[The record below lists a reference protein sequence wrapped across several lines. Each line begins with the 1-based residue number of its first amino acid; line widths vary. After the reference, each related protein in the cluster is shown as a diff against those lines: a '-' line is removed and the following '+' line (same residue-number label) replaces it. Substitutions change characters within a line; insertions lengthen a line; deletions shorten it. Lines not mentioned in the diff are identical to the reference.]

1 MKIFSYL
8 NSLGMLALLMTSLLT
23 LGFTNE
29 AYALNC
35 PSNKVPQA
43 GLCYDPPQANHSC
56 TGISCAENCP
66 SGYSATTNNF
76 CHYTAGPTTYTE
88 APHKKNSSHPRSCG
102 ALHYANCRTNYY
114 MDACGIC
121 SFHGKWDVTR
131 HTYTRPAGFSPDVSA
146 AFNNLGSTAMNTWQQ
161 SLTGAEAAYNSVQ
174 SEMNAVIDA
183 AQLEI
188 FRVAGNAAI
197 DKQKDFLL
205 QLSAN
210 FLKLQQDPDA
220 VNIMKR
226 LVINSATKDFGS
238 QSQAD
243 MLYIGERLGLIQG
256 RSNSIISNQPHA
268 AWGVYSSFGASALYA
283 GVDQTIGM
291 VANTYKDN
299 GLAYGIGGIFSTGG
313 SLGTH
318 YAEEPSNAAQ
328 VGIFWQPNGI
338 DAVKGGFVG
347 MRLSAAMGMGG
358 EIGLQW
364 AISQGMKG
372 ASAAIPGFYLAYGT
386 GMEVSATL
394 KGGYS
399 YLAK

>member
-8 NSLGMLALLMTSLLT
+8 NSLGILALLMTSVLT

-29 AYALNC
+29 AYALSC
-35 PSNKVPQA
+35 PNSRVPQA
-43 GLCYDPPQANHSC
+43 GLCYDPPQANYTCS
-56 TGISCAENCP
+56 GISCAENCP
-66 SGYSATTNNF
+66 SGYSPSTNNF
-76 CHYTAGPTTYTE
+76 CHYTAGSTTYTE
-88 APHKKNSSHPRSCG
+88 KPYGKKHDSTPRKCG
-102 ALHYANCRTNYY
+102 AFYYANCRKEYY
-114 MDACGIC
+114 MNACGIC
-121 SFHGKWDVTR
+121 SFGGKWDVTR
-131 HTYTRPAGFSPDVSA
+131 KTYTRSAGINPDVSA
-146 AFNNLGSTAMNTWQQ
+146 AFNNIGSTAINTWQK

-197 DKQKDFLL
+197 DKQKTFLL
-205 QLSAN
+205 QLTTN
-210 FLKLQQDPDA
+210 FQKLQQDPDA

-226 LVINSATKDFGS
+226 LVIRSATKDFGPH
-238 QSQAD
+238 SQAE
-243 MLYIGERLGLIQG
+243 MLYIGEKLGLVQG
-256 RSNSIISNQPHA
+256 RANSIITNQPHA
-268 AWGVYSSFGASALYA
+268 AWGIEGSAGLSYYA
-283 GVDQTIGM
+283 GAEQTIGM

-299 GLAYGIGGIFSTGG
+299 GQPYGIGGIFSTGG
-313 SLGTH
+313 LLGFD
-318 YAEEPSNAAQ
+318 EGGGPIQ
-328 VGIFWQPNGI
+328 MGIFWQPNGI

-347 MRLSAAMGMGG
+347 LKLGYNEGMAH

-372 ASAAIPGFYLAYGT
+372 ASAGIPGFYLAYGT
-386 GMEVSATL
+386 GMGLGATL

>member
-8 NSLGMLALLMTSLLT
+8 NSLGMLALLMTSVLT

-29 AYALNC
+29 AYALSC
-35 PSNKVPQA
+35 PNSRVPQA
-43 GLCYDPPQANHSC
+43 GLCYDPPQANHTCS
-56 TGISCAENCP
+56 GISCAENCP
-66 SGYSATTNNF
+66 SGYSPSTNNF
-76 CHYTAGPTTYTE
+76 CHYTAGGTTYTE
-88 APHKKNSSHPRSCG
+88 KPYTKKNSSHPRKCG
-102 ALHYANCRTNYY
+102 ALYYSNCRKEYY
-114 MDACGIC
+114 MNACGIC
-121 SFHGKWDVTR
+121 SFGGKWDVTR
-131 HTYTRPAGFSPDVSA
+131 HTYTRSAGVNPDVSA
-146 AFNNLGSTAMNTWQQ
+146 AFNDIGSTATKTWQQ
-161 SLTGAEAAYNSVQ
+161 SLTGAEAAYNTVQ
-174 SEMNAVIDA
+174 SEINAVIDA

-210 FLKLQQDPDA
+210 FEKLQQDPDA

-226 LVINSATKDFGS
+226 LVIRSANKDFGPD
-238 QSQAD
+238 SQAE
-243 MLYIGERLGLIQG
+243 MLSIGEKLGLIQG
-256 RSNSIISNQPHA
+256 RSNSIITNQPHA
-268 AWGVYSSFGASALYA
+268 AWGIYGGAGAAYYA
-283 GVDQTIGM
+283 GAEQTIGM

-299 GLAYGIGGIFSTGG
+299 GQPYGIGGVFSTGG
-313 SLGTH
+313 LLGIDD
-318 YAEEPSNAAQ
+318 AIGQQ

-338 DAVKGGFVG
+338 DSVKGGFVG
-347 MRLSAAMGMGG
+347 LKLAADAGMGG

-372 ASAAIPGFYLAYGT
+372 ASAAIPGFYLAYGS
-386 GMEVSATL
+386 GMSLGVAL

>member
-8 NSLGMLALLMTSLLT
+8 NSLGMLALLMTSVLT

-43 GLCYDPPQANHSC
+43 GLCYDPPQANYTCS
-56 TGISCAENCP
+56 GISCAENCP
-66 SGYSATTNNF
+66 SGYSSSTNNF
-76 CHYTAGPTTYTE
+76 CHYTAGRTTYTE
-88 APHKKNSSHPRSCG
+88 KSYGKKHDSTPRKCG
-102 ALHYANCRTNYY
+102 ALYYANCSTNYY
-114 MDACGIC
+114 MDVCGIC
-121 SFHGKWDVTR
+121 SLHVAWDVTR
-131 HTYTRPAGFSPDVSA
+131 KTYTRSAGINPDVSA
-146 AFNNLGSTAMNTWQQ
+146 AFNNIGSTAMNTWQK
-161 SLTGAEAAYNSVQ
+161 SLTGSEAAYNSVQ
-174 SEMNAVIDA
+174 SEMKAVIDA

-197 DKQKDFLL
+197 DKQKTFLL
-205 QLSAN
+205 QLSTN
-210 FLKLQQDPDA
+210 FQKLQQDPDA

-226 LVINSATKDFGS
+226 LVINSATKNFGP

-243 MLYIGERLGLIQG
+243 MLYIGEKLGLIQG

-268 AWGVYSSFGASALYA
+268 AWGIYGSAGLAYYA
-283 GVDQTIGM
+283 GAEQTIGM

-299 GLAYGIGGIFSTGG
+299 GQPYGIGGLFSTGG
-313 SLGTH
+313 SLGFD
-318 YAEEPSNAAQ
+318 ESQ
-328 VGIFWQPNGI
+328 SMQIGIFWQPNGI

-347 MRLSAAMGMGG
+347 LKLGYNDGLAH

-372 ASAAIPGFYLAYGT
+372 ASAGIPGFYLAYGT
-386 GMEVSATL
+386 GMGLGATL